1 MSAHASTSGFHPV
14 RRDRLIQEYEHDSYK
29 SRGKLHEP
37 TGCPECGAV
46 FHGGRWSWM
55 AVPAGAHMELCPA
68 CHRIADRF
76 PAGFVQLS
84 GDFLS
89 RHREEILHLLQ
100 HEGERE
106 RELRP
111 LERIMATEAQEGEL
125 LVTTTGI
132 HLARHLGDAL
142 HRAYQGVLEFHY
154 NPDQNLLRV
163 HWTR

>member
-1 MSAHASTSGFHPV
+1 MSAHASTTGFHPV
-14 RRDRLIQEYEHDSYK
+14 RRDRLIQEYEHDTYK
-29 SRGKLHEP
+29 SRGKLPEP
-37 TGCPECGAV
+37 TGCPKCGAV

-55 AVPAGAHMELCPA
+55 AVPAKAHMELCPA
-68 CHRIADRF
+68 CHRIADQF
-76 PAGFVQLS
+76 PAGFVHLS

-106 RELRP
+106 REQRP
-111 LERIMATEAQEGEL
+111 LERIMSTEERDGEL
-125 LVTTTGI
+125 LLTTTGI

-154 NPDQNLLRV
+154 NADQNLLRV
-163 HWTR
+163 HWDR